1 MTTEPTTSLKE
12 AKGSDRPGQ
21 ATFVYDV
28 DGTTYTHNRPKIT
41 GLEIMETA
49 GIPLSDGLIQIL
61 DDGTTRSIA
70 PEDEVHLVPQ
80 ARFKRRPRFKRG

>member
-1 MTTEPTTSLKE
+1 MTAEPTTSLKE
-12 AKGSDRPGQ
+12 AEGSDRPGR